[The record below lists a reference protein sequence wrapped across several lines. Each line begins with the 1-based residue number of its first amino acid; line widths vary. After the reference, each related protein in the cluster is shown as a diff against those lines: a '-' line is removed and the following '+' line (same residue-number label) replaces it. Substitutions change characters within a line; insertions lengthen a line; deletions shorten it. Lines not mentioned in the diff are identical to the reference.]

1 MDPAMTTTT
10 KEDDMRRERWWKR
23 ILGPVQ
29 DPGPGDA
36 VGLRYAAPADAG
48 ALARLAEIDSSH
60 APRGVVLVAEV
71 EGEMWAAVSVDD
83 GHAVA
88 DPFRP
93 TGELVHRMMATA
105 RRLRRAER
113 ERDTA
118 LPRVWPAAPAA

>member
-1 MDPAMTTTT
+1 MEPAMTTTQ
-10 KEDDMRRERWWKR
+10 EDDMRRERWWKR

-29 DPGPGDA
+29 DPGTGDT
-36 VGLRYAAPADAG
+36 VGLRYAVPADAD
-48 ALARLAEIDSSH
+48 ALARLAEVDSSR

-71 EGEMWAAVSVDD
+71 EGELWAAVSVDD

-105 RRLRRAER
+105 RRVRRTER
-113 ERDTA
+113 ERSA
-118 LPRVWPAAPAA
+118 SLPRVWPAAPAA